1 MSDRHVR
8 LLRAVA
14 RRRQMQSE
22 AHTASPADAAPAVEG
37 SDLHRAAARTL
48 AHLSAAQERRSTPS
62 EPAS

>member
-14 RRRQMQSE
+14 RRRQQQSE
-22 AHTASPADAAPAVEG
+22 AHAASPADAGPVVEG
-37 SDLHRAAARTL
+37 SDLRRAAARTR
-48 AHLSAAQERRSTPS
+48 AHLSAAQERRSAPS